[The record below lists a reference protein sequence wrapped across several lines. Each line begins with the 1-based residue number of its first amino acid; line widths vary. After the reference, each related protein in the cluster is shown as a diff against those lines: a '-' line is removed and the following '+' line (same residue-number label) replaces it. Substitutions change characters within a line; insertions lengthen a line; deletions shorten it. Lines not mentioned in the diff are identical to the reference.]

1 MTSSRPEEST
11 DIRTTFEQWAHERPE
26 LELSTLYFSITVLRL
41 AKIIED
47 DFEKRCRAHHDLG
60 ANDVRVLLALR
71 RSGDRYMLRPTDIFQ
86 SLLITAGAVT
96 KQVDRLSARGLV
108 RRRPDPA
115 HAGGTLVQLTAKGIT
130 MADDIV
136 NMVAGEG
143 HIHEALTGLP
153 QSQRNKSLDL
163 LLKLL
168 DKLSEQRTAH
178 P

>member
-1 MTSSRPEEST
+1 MSSSRPEETT
-11 DIRTTFEQWAHERPE
+11 DIRATFKQWDQERPD

-47 DFEKRCRAHHDLG
+47 DFEKRCRAGHDLG

-71 RSGDRYMLRPTDIFQ
+71 RSGQQYMLRPTDIFQ

-96 KQVDRLSARGLV
+96 KQVDRLSARSLV

-115 HAGGTLVQLTAKGIT
+115 HAGGTLVQLTAKGRA

-136 NMVAGEG
+136 NMVASEG
-143 HIHEALTGLP
+143 RIFEAFTDLP
-153 QSQRNKSLDL
+153 QAQRDKSLSL
-163 LLKLL
+163 LLRLL
-168 DKLSEQRTAH
+168 DSLSQPIKT

>member
-1 MTSSRPEEST
+1 MSSSRPEETT
-11 DIRTTFEQWAHERPE
+11 DIRATFKQWDQERPD

-47 DFEKRCRAHHDLG
+47 DFEKRCRARHDLG

-71 RSGDRYMLRPTDIFQ
+71 RSGRQYMLRPTDIFQ

-115 HAGGTLVQLTAKGIT
+115 HAGGTLVQLTAKGRS
-130 MADDIV
+130 MADEIV
-136 NMVAGEG
+136 NMVASEG
-143 HIHEALTGLP
+143 RIFEAFTHLP
-153 QSQRNKSLDL
+153 QAQRDKSLNL
-163 LLKLL
+163 LLRLL
-168 DKLSEQRTAH
+168 DSLGQQVKTT
-178 P
+178 